1 MEYKYTPADFK
12 SDQEVRWCPGCGDH
26 AILNAVQRALPE
38 IADALESIAHYS
50 QAEQKQMIQQRE
62 MMREER
68 KMLRKKGLLKNKDQF
83 YVATVESVTA
93 DSDKETNVLICHDNG
108 ENITYLDMDNYIFI
122 ALPSGKPTPLSA
134 SYQSLPEAVAAY
146 RKIVG

>member
-1 MEYKYTPADFK
+1 MNLLTRE
-12 SDQEVRWCPGCGDH
+12 
-26 AILNAVQRALPE
+26 QRLWTVENVSLTSLLTAE
-38 IADALESIAHYS
+38 IET